1 MVGEES
7 EDRMIFPASEVTKV
21 NMSRGASHLF
31 ILMKGGVVVA
41 PKRSVVTQQS
51 GIFGISLPRLKNYH
65 GPWGG
70 PITFRIKSRT
80 QSKKRGEKQKHSG
93 EVAFMVSMQRRVFRF
108 FGLSTREKI
117 PNSSILEKML
127 CACSG
132 EQFKFEDAPR
142 SPESLATR
150 DFSASGLSSRT
161 GDWESKFEDTQ
172 VDEAESTL
180 RDALSLNYE
189 EARAL
194 LGRLEYQRGNFDAAF
209 QVFHG
214 IDIRGLTPRM
224 TRAIVERTWQRKPR
238 TKGDIVSTQEMSM
251 HSVSLLLEAILLKA
265 KSLDELG
272 RTGEA
277 AKECKII
284 LDTVE
289 SALPNGMPEGIGED
303 CKLQEM
309 FHKALELL
317 PKLWTKAGCL
327 DESIAAYRQALVRPW
342 NLDPRRLASVQKDL
356 AAILLYGGV
365 ETSLPPQLQV
375 WGATTPK
382 NNIEEAIL
390 LLFILMRK
398 VASREIDWDPEIMD
412 HLAYALTISGR
423 FEFLAEYVEQAL
435 PGVYNR
441 AERWYFL
448 ALCYSAAGQNE
459 AALNLLKKVS
469 GCSEAK
475 HKPHLPSFLLGAKL
489 CSQDPKHAHEGI
501 NFARKVISSHD
512 QTKHFMGETHKFL
525 GICYG
530 NAARAC
536 VLDSERV
543 ALQTDSL
550 NSLNQASLIGH
561 KDPELIFSL
570 ALENAIWWP
579 GVPGRG
585 WKLLALVVSAEQRFK
600 DAETIVDLA
609 LDEAGR
615 IDQLELLRL
624 KAVLQIAQEQ
634 PKQAIETY
642 RILLALIQAQREVQ
656 ANKFHSE
663 VSAERNLETQTW
675 QDLANIYTKLG
686 LWSDAE
692 ICLDKAKSIEF
703 YSSRSWHKTGI
714 SLEAQSL
721 YKEALVSFSVSLSI
735 EPDYVP
741 SIVST
746 AEVLMKFGKPSLP
759 IARSFLMNAL
769 RLEPTNHEAWLNLG
783 LVSKMEGSLQ
793 QAADYFQAAYELK
806 LSAPIQS
813 FV

>member
-1 MVGEES
+1 
-7 EDRMIFPASEVTKV
+7 
-21 NMSRGASHLF
+21 
-31 ILMKGGVVVA
+31 
-41 PKRSVVTQQS
+41 
-51 GIFGISLPRLKNYH
+51 
-65 GPWGG
+65 
-70 PITFRIKSRT
+70 
-80 QSKKRGEKQKHSG
+80 
-93 EVAFMVSMQRRVFRF
+93 
-108 FGLSTREKI
+108 
-117 PNSSILEKML
+117 ML

-365 ETSLPPQLQV
+365 ETSLPPQLQ
-375 WGATTPK
+375 
-382 NNIEEAIL
+382 
-390 LLFILMRK
+390 
-398 VASREIDWDPEIMD
+398 
-412 HLAYALTISGR
+412 
-423 FEFLAEYVEQAL
+423 QAL

-570 ALENAIWWP
+570 ALENAVQRNLDAAFSNAIMYSDMVA
-579 GVPGRG
+579 GSSGRG